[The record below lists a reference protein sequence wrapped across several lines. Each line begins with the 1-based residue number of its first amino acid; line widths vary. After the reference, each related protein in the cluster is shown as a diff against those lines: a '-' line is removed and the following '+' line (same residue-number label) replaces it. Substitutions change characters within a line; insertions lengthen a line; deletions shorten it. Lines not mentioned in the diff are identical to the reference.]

1 VPSLAAR
8 VSAGPT
14 NSEKGETVKRI
25 VSWGAG
31 AAAVTAAAAMAL
43 WLAVP
48 AGATATSGTE
58 NFQIVSTSATSS
70 TSSVI
75 ATGVFTVGGV
85 DHSGNKVDRLVFPTG
100 SFKVAHKGPE
110 KQNLNKK
117 TCLFTITGTGTFK
130 ISGGTGAYK
139 TLSGSG
145 TYKLSILAI
154 LARAGGKCSMRS
166 RQPPSS
172 R

>member
-1 VPSLAAR
+1 
-8 VSAGPT
+8 
-14 NSEKGETVKRI
+14 VKRI

-31 AAAVTAAAAMAL
+31 AAAVMAAAAMAL

-58 NFQIVSTSATSS
+58 NFQIVSTSATAS

-75 ATGVFTVGGV
+75 ATGVFTAGGV
-85 DHSGNKVDRLVFPTG
+85 DRSGNKSDTLVFPTG
-100 SFKVAHKGPE
+100 SFKVAHAGPE
-110 KQNLNKK
+110 KQNFNKK
-117 TCLFTITGTGTFK
+117 TCLLTITGTGTFK

-139 TLSGSG
+139 TLSGGG

-154 LARAGGKCSMRS
+154 FPTVGGKCTMKK
-166 RQPPSS
+166 PPTTFQQIINATGKVSL
-172 R
+172 